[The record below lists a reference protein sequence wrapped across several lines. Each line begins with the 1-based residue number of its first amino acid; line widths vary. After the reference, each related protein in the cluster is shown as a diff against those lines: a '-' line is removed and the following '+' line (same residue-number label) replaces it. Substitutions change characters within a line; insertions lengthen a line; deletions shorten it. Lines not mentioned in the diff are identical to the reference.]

1 MMLTLKKIK
10 EEEKYW
16 RQILERLIA
25 LVRVIGMQALSLRG
39 SIEKLY
45 SVNNGIFLKF
55 VEYLALFD
63 PVMNEHLRRVQ
74 CKKHWFITWEIE
86 SRMNL

>member
-39 SIEKLY
+39 SIEKL
-45 SVNNGIFLKF
+45 
-55 VEYLALFD
+55 
-63 PVMNEHLRRVQ
+63 
-74 CKKHWFITWEIE
+74 
-86 SRMNL
+86 